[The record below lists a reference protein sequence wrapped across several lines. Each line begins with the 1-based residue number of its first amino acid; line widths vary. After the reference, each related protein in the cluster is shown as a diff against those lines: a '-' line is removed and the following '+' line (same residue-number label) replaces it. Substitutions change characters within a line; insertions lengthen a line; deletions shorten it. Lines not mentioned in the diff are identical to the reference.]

1 MRRWVAGERSY
12 WLEFPPCYHGERV
25 ELAACL
31 KGWGIVSDIDRR
43 NRLGDEPFAFRVSK
57 NGSVFV
63 SWQGRTVT
71 TLNGKDAERFLAQID
86 GLDGQEAQLVMA
98 KVTGNF
104 KRGNERL
111 GKDRS
116 RS

>member
-1 MRRWVAGERSY
+1 VHYESNIQVIPAFAVGWIRR
-12 WLEFPPCYHGERV
+12 HG
-25 ELAACL
+25 A
-31 KGWGIVSDIDRR
+31 IDQRDH
-43 NRLGDEPFAFRVSK
+43 LVGKPFAFRVAK

-71 TLNGKDAERFLAQID
+71 TLNGKAAERFLAQIE
-86 GLDGQEAQLVMA
+86 GLEGQDAQLVMA

-111 GKDRS
+111 SKERGRS
-116 RS
+116 